1 MQTELK
7 SERIKRYIV
16 VKWWVMA
23 FSYLGVLVQNLTGT
37 LGWWISIPTYAGI
50 TLITFDNLLLEIM
63 ARRGKFNDLLT
74 QFFMAIDIVVIVGTL
89 YYGGGGAESPWW
101 YLPIFLIF
109 ISGYIYD
116 IWISLAFA
124 AFSTVLISLVFSLE
138 YFRLVPHFSVYS
150 FQPTFWRE
158 KEYVIDYIM
167 SMTVLYFSGA
177 VISGL
182 LGNLFKQHAEEITQL
197 NASLEEKVRE
207 RTRQLKETLEK
218 LYRSEKL
225 AAIGKLAGAIGH
237 ELRNPLGVIK
247 NSVYFLNLKLQ
258 PSVDDKIKKHLEI
271 IEKEVGA
278 STLIIEDILNFARIK
293 MPEQKPTEIAPL
305 IREAVESMPAPE
317 GITVDTQPA
326 EGLPP
331 AFIDRAQIFR
341 VFTNLIK
348 NAYQAM
354 PRGGRLLISASRK
367 GEFIEMSFA
376 DTGVGIPAENLSKIF
391 EPLFTTKEMGTGFGL
406 AIVASIVEGHKGK
419 VEVESKVGEG
429 ATFKILLPAVI
440 NPT

>member
-1 MQTELK
+1 VQTELK